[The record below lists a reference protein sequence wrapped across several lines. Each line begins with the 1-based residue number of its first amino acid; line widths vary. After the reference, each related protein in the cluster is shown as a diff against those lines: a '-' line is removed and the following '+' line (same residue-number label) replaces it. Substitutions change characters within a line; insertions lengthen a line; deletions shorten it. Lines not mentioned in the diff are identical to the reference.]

1 MAKARKPLPPP
12 VEVEIEGLT
21 HEGRGLAHFDG
32 KALFVDQALPGE
44 RVRMRYTRV
53 QRRFDEGVASEV
65 LRASPDRVTPRCPHF
80 GVCGGCSLQHQDPS
94 AQIRMKQETLADVF
108 TRIGRVTPE
117 TWLPPLVAGH
127 WGYRR
132 KARLGVRHV
141 AKKGRTLVGFRE
153 RGTPYLAD
161 LGRCEV
167 LHPSVGE
174 RLPLLSETVGRLSI
188 RDQVPQI
195 EMAVGESPCVLVF
208 RVMAPPS
215 AADLGVLAALGEEHG
230 FHCYLQEGGVESI
243 RPLPGQGVELHY
255 DLPRWGLRL
264 AFEPTDFTQV
274 NLELNRRMID
284 QALALLDPQPDESV
298 LDLFCG
304 LGNFSLP
311 LARQAAA
318 VVGVEA
324 DAGLIAR
331 AAANAARN
339 GIENVRFET
348 GDLYG
353 GPTGGDLTGQPWLR
367 GSYHKAL
374 LDPPRSGALEVLDW
388 LPRLGIEKICYVSC
402 YPSTLARDADRLVN
416 ALGYR
421 LVCAGV
427 MDMFPHTAHVESMA
441 LFVRTGERT
450 GERPVE
456 RTGSQGS
463 PRLLPG

>member
-12 VEVEIEGLT
+12 IEVEIEGLT

-32 KALFVDQALPGE
+32 KAVFVDLALPGE
-44 RVRMRYTRV
+44 RVRVRYTRV
-53 QRRFDEGVASEV
+53 QSRFDEGVAVEV
-65 LRASPDRVTPRCPHF
+65 LRAAPERVAPRCPHF
-80 GVCGGCSLQHQDPS
+80 GVCGGCSLQHLDPA
-94 AQIRMKQETLADVF
+94 AQIRMKQDTLSDVF
-108 TRIGRVTPE
+108 TRIGKVSPAA
-117 TWLPPLVAGH
+117 WLPPLVAGH

-141 AKKGRTLVGFRE
+141 LKKGRVLVGFRE
-153 RGTPYLAD
+153 RGTPYLAE

-167 LHPSVGE
+167 LHPRVGE
-174 RLPLLSETVGRLSI
+174 RLELLAETVGRLSI

-215 AADLGVLAALGEEHG
+215 TADLGVLAGLAEDHG
-230 FHCYLQEGGVESI
+230 FHCYLQEGGPESI

-255 DLPRWGLRL
+255 DLPRYGLRL
-264 AFEPTDFTQV
+264 GFEPTDFTQV
-274 NLELNRRMID
+274 NLDLNRLMIG
-284 QALALLDPQPDESV
+284 QALRLLDPQPDDAV

-311 LARQAAA
+311 LARYAGE
-318 VVGVEA
+318 VLGVEA

-331 AAANAARN
+331 AADNAARN
-339 GIENVRFET
+339 GIRNVRFET

-353 GPTGGDLTGQPWLR
+353 DLSGQPWLTGR
-367 GSYHKAL
+367 WGKAL

-388 LPRLGIEKICYVSC
+388 LPRLGVEKICYVSC

-421 LVCAGV
+421 LVAAGV

-441 LFVRTGERT
+441 IFERA
-450 GERPVE
+450 
-456 RTGSQGS
+456 GSQGFI
-463 PRLLPG
+463 